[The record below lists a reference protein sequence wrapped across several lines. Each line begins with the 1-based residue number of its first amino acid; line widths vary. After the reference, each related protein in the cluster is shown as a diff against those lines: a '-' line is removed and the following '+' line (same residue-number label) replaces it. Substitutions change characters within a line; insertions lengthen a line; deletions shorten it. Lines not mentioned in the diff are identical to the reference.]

1 MENKQND
8 GYTGIW
14 KNIGCLLSIIV
25 GLVILGLI
33 VILILRVFKINV
45 L

>member
-1 MENKQND
+1 MENKQKED
-8 GYTGIW
+8 YTGIW
-14 KNIGCLLSIIV
+14 KNIGCFLSIIV

-33 VILILRVFKINV
+33 VILILRFFKINV